1 MNFHKIKSHA
11 KINLSLN
18 VLGKLKSKMHKIESL
33 VSFLN
38 LSDEILIKKINN
50 RNHKVKFV
58 GKFSR
63 KIPEN
68 NTITN
73 LLYLLDDKKR
83 LKNQKY
89 LIKVKKNIPQKSGLG
104 GGSMNAASV
113 LKYFLKKQKIKLN
126 TKDILQ
132 IISKIGS
139 DVILGMNQKNS
150 IIYRNRKL
158 KIIKKNLNLFT
169 LLVKPSYGCS
179 TKDIYKGIKKFSSS
193 NLKNIKKSNLNTK
206 FIIKLN
212 NDLEKPAFKKYPNL
226 KKLKIF
232 MEKIENI
239 LFVRMT
245 GSGSTIIGYFNSK
258 KAAVNAAKLLMK
270 NYKNYW
276 CNLSKTI

>member
-1 MNFHKIKSHA
+1 
-11 KINLSLN
+11 
-18 VLGKLKSKMHKIESL
+18 
-33 VSFLN
+33 
-38 LSDEILIKKINN
+38 
-50 RNHKVKFV
+50 
-58 GKFSR
+58 
-63 KIPEN
+63 
-68 NTITN
+68 
-73 LLYLLDDKKR
+73 
-83 LKNQKY
+83 
-89 LIKVKKNIPQKSGLG
+89 
-104 GGSMNAASV
+104 
-113 LKYFLKKQKIKLN
+113 
-126 TKDILQ
+126 
-132 IISKIGS
+132 
-139 DVILGMNQKNS
+139 MNQKNS

-212 NDLEKPAFKKYPNL
+212 NDLEKSAFKKYPNL

>member
-38 LSDEILIKKINN
+38 LSDEILIKKIND

-73 LLYLLDDKKR
+73 LLYLLDDKKK

-212 NDLEKPAFKKYPNL
+212 NDLEKSAFKKYPNL